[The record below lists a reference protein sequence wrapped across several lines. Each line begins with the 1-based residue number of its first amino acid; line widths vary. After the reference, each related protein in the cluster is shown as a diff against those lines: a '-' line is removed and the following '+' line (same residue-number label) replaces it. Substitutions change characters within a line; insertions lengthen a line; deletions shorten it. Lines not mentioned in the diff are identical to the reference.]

1 MSRYGVIDVGSNT
14 IHLLVGKVE
23 GGGVLP
29 VAGEKVS
36 ARLGAGV
43 EKTGGIEA
51 ERLQLAADAIRVFAR
66 ISTLNGVPE
75 PAILATSAVRDAKNG
90 PELDEK
96 VRALT
101 GLKMRLISG
110 EEEADLGFRG
120 AISAVGPSFE
130 GPALVVDLGGGS
142 AQLIVGEP
150 SSGPLMQVSLPL
162 GTNRTTERFAEH
174 DPPKRKELRAL
185 DEHVK
190 EMMPGWKLSP
200 RVRVVAVGGS
210 ARAALRITR
219 DRLTL
224 DRMRELAAEISERP
238 SAELARE
245 TGLAPERTRVMPAAV
260 TTLAAILEC
269 FGKEEL
275 TVARGGLREGTI
287 LALAGGEL

>member
-1 MSRYGVIDVGSNT
+1 M
-14 IHLLVGKVE
+14 
-23 GGGVLP
+23 P

-43 EKTGGIEA
+43 EKTGKIEE
-51 ERLQLAADAIRVFAR
+51 ERLELAAEAIRMFAR
-66 ISTLNGVPE
+66 ISSLNGAPE

-90 PELDEK
+90 PELNER
-96 VRALT
+96 VAGLT

-120 AISAVGPSFE
+120 AISAVGASWE

-162 GTNRTTERFAEH
+162 GTNRTTERFVEH
-174 DPPKRKELRAL
+174 DPPKKKELRAL

-190 EMMPGWKLSP
+190 EMMPGWGLSP
-200 RVRVVAVGGS
+200 RIRIVAVGGS
-210 ARAALRITR
+210 ARAMLRITR

-224 DRMRELAAEISERP
+224 GRLRELAAEISERP
-238 SAELARE
+238 SGELARE
-245 TGLAPERTRVMPAAV
+245 TGLSPERTRVMPAAV
-260 TTLAAILEC
+260 TTLAAILER
-269 FGKEEL
+269 FGKKEL